1 MPTISISKPIK
12 ATIKF
17 DQTEPKIKF
26 VNITGC
32 LPVGKLIF
40 EFKKFINHALCT
52 QIETMLLNLD
62 EIFDDFKEDEN
73 VDDFKK
79 FKFMDSLIFLL
90 EESGIY
96 SYKNPYLKQNIIKKF
111 WDLSVT
117 IESKPET
124 SFFAFKRYLSLCLDD
139 KNEEWLKFE
148 DETAGR
154 APLDRE
160 EEVYKIVF
168 ENYKK
173 GIIRKELFCDKK
185 HIQQEKIKS
194 WFLANYDLYNLKRFE
209 KGLKLHKKPC
219 CAEKRE
225 KIEFQTFEYKDIIR
239 NDNWFRPRNSLFF
252 FLPLALLLVLFFQL
266 PPLNYIKQHYSD
278 AFRIFVGIAMCS
290 SILYMYYHNKF
301 DNYSSLLRLAGC
313 ILAGYFAIN
322 SDESWSGILLFEN
335 DWLEII
341 YRWAILGFFTFL
353 YLKREISNK
362 IKKNKLSEK
371 LKTSVFRKTSVFFI
385 RTAGYSLIIGI
396 FFSDFF
402 GKVLILRNDNE
413 LKQLLD
419 IPSKIPA
426 IESIAHFPFI
436 AGNIYPEVILSQAP
450 LAMFIGIFINLLW
463 EDKALTE
470 PL

>member
-1 MPTISISKPIK
+1 MQIISLLEPIK
-12 ATIKF
+12 AEIKF
-17 DQTEPKIKF
+17 DKTEPEIRF
-26 VNITGC
+26 NHQNSFS
-32 LPVGKLIF
+32 PVGKLIF
-40 EFKKFINHALCT
+40 EFKKFINHNLCM

-62 EIFDDFKEDEN
+62 RVFYEIEKDME
-73 VDDFKK
+73 VDDFEK

-111 WDLSVT
+111 WDLSVN
-117 IESKPET
+117 IENKPEI
-124 SFFAFKRYLSLCLDD
+124 SFFGFERYLNLCLDD
-139 KNEEWLKFE
+139 KNEEWFKLE
-148 DETAGR
+148 DKIAGKT
-154 APLDRE
+154 PLESE
-160 EEVYKIVF
+160 EEIYKIVF
-168 ENYKK
+168 KNYKE
-173 GIIRKELFCDKK
+173 GLIRKELFCDKK
-185 HIQQEKIKS
+185 GILPEKIKS
-194 WFLANYDLYNLKRFE
+194 WFLTNYDLYNLKRFE
-209 KGLKLHKKPC
+209 KGLKSHNEPC
-219 CAEKRE
+219 RVEKRKNVE
-225 KIEFQTFEYKDIIR
+225 IKSLEQNNIIR
-239 NDNWFRPRNSLFF
+239 NDNWFQARNSLFF
-252 FLPLALLLVLFFQL
+252 FLPLAAIVILFFQL
-266 PPLNYIKQHYSD
+266 PPLIYIKPYYDDYHH
-278 AFRIFVGIAMCS
+278 AFRIFVGTAMIS
-290 SILYMYYHNKF
+290 LIFYMYYHNKF

-322 SDESWSGILLFEN
+322 SDESWSGILLFE
-335 DWLEII
+335 DGLLKII

-371 LKTSVFRKTSVFFI
+371 LKTSVFRKTFAFFV

-402 GKVLILRNDNE
+402 GKVLITRNTTE
-413 LKQLLD
+413 LKGLLN
-419 IPSKIPA
+419 ITS

-436 AGNIYPEVILSQAP
+436 AGNIYPEIILSQAP